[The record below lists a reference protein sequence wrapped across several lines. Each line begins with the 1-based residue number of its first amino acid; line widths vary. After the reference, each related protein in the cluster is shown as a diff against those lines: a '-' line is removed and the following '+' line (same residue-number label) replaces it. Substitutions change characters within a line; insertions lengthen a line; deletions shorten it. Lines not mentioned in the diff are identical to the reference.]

1 MTRFTFLLLVTLAAA
16 PRFAY
21 SQCTDSSTL
30 AASNYYLLKG
40 AEAREQLALCRE
52 YRKVDAEVIEQQEK
66 IQSKLLNELQKR
78 DNKYKRLRSVTY
90 GIGVLLLL
98 TLLLWI

>member
-1 MTRFTFLLLVTLAAA
+1 MTRFTFLLLVTLVAT
-16 PRFAY
+16 PRCAY

-66 IQSKLLNELQKR
+66 IQAKLLNELQKR

-98 TLLLWI
+98 TLLL

>member
-1 MTRFTFLLLVTLAAA
+1 MIRSTFLLLAILLAA

-21 SQCTDSSTL
+21 SQCTDSSTA

-52 YRKVDAEVIEQQEK
+52 YRKVDAEVIAQQDK
-66 IQSKLLNELQKR
+66 IQAKLLDELVKR
-78 DNKYKRLRSVTY
+78 DDKYKRLRSATY
-90 GIGVLLLL
+90 ALAAVFLLSLIL
-98 TLLLWI
+98 

>member
-1 MTRFTFLLLVTLAAA
+1 MTRFTFLLLVILAAA

-30 AASNYYLLKG
+30 SANNYYLLKG

-52 YRKVDAEVIEQQEK
+52 YRKVDAEVIAQQDK
-66 IQSKLLNELQKR
+66 IQAKLLDELVKR
-78 DNKYKRLRSVTY
+78 DDKYKRLRRVTY
-90 GIGVLLLL
+90 TIAAVFLL
-98 TLLLWI
+98 TLIL